1 MNLINLAKNNKK
13 TLIVVAIV
21 VVAIYSYPYLLR
33 VIRNSDLTNP
43 SADDTSVSDI
53 APISAE
59 DEQEPPADS
68 RPSGGACGSSKPAV
82 VPSSGSVSAFDPND
96 GLSPLTSDKSPEPE
110 SNGLIDKLTAA
121 LS

>member
-53 APISAE
+53 APISA
-59 DEQEPPADS
+59 
-68 RPSGGACGSSKPAV
+68 
-82 VPSSGSVSAFDPND
+82 
-96 GLSPLTSDKSPEPE
+96 
-110 SNGLIDKLTAA
+110 
-121 LS
+121 